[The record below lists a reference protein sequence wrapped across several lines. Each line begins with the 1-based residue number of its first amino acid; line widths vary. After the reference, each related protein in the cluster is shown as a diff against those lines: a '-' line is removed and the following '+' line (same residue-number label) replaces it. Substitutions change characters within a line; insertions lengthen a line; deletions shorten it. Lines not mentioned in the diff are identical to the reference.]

1 MRIAILFE
9 LEGPQSGG
17 AYSFNKM
24 IFDSII
30 ENRTNFAHELLTVYN
45 RDTDAG
51 ISPDIFLPSSF
62 QYRKSYLKCLLN
74 QMFKGNLLRKRIDLE
89 ICRSASLNSLLLK
102 NKIDVVWAVQPLGV
116 PLNRPYVTTSWDIL
130 HKISPYFP
138 EISQN
143 GVELKR
149 REKVSLSVFQRAYRI
164 IVGTKT
170 GREQLSIA
178 YGINPERVLVCP
190 FPTVFQPQTTIF
202 PEGEYR
208 ILYPANF
215 WPHKNHVAL
224 IKALKI
230 LVARSDLRLKLIL
243 TGADK
248 GSLNALKSLVEK
260 LSLQD
265 YVEFPGFVSKG
276 ELHRLY
282 ASSSLLVFPSLVGP
296 DNLPPIEALAF
307 GCKVAV
313 SDIPGAKEQ
322 FEKFSAYFDPY
333 NIDEIAD
340 VIQSS
345 LENHVE
351 DFTKEELAIFLS
363 ERSPSQYINSVICE
377 LDKIRHLVEF
387 I

>member
-1 MRIAILFE
+1 MRIAILFN
-9 LEGPQSGG
+9 LEKPESGG
-17 AYSFNKM
+17 SYSFNKM
-24 IFDSII
+24 IFDYIV
-30 ENRTNFAHELLTVYN
+30 ENRANYTHELLTVYN
-45 RDTDAG
+45 RDTETR
-51 ISPDIFLPSSF
+51 ISPDILLPSSY
-62 QYRKSYLKCLLN
+62 QYRKFYLKCLLN
-74 QMFKGNLLRKRIDLE
+74 QVFKGNLIRKRINLE

-116 PLNRPYVTTSWDIL
+116 PLNRPYVTTSWDIS
-130 HKISPYFP
+130 HKITPYFP
-138 EISQN
+138 EVCQN
-143 GVELKR
+143 GIELKR

-170 GREQLSIA
+170 GREELSIA
-178 YGINPERVLVCP
+178 YGINPERVIVCP
-190 FPTVFQPQTTIF
+190 FPIVFQPQSTIL
-202 PEGEYR
+202 PEREYR

-224 IKALKI
+224 IMALKI

-265 YVEFPGFVSKG
+265 YVEFPGFVTKG
-276 ELHRLY
+276 ELHSLY
-282 ASSSLLVFPSLVGP
+282 ARSSLLVFPSLIGP
-296 DNLPPIEALAF
+296 DNLPPIEALSF

-322 FEKFSAYFDPY
+322 FGKFSAYFDPY

-345 LENHVE
+345 LENHFE
-351 DFTKEELAIFLS
+351 DFTKEELGIFLS
-363 ERSPSQYINSVICE
+363 ERSPGQYIDLVFRE
-377 LDKIRHLVEF
+377 LEKLRHLVEY